1 MATDH
6 VWTPAELEAL
16 SPDER
21 DAVVRA
27 GFITDPKLVPA
38 HLLERAQQKAKAR
51 IAQAEGSQ

>member
-6 VWTPAELEAL
+6 VWTAAELEEL
-16 SPDER
+16 NPDER

-27 GFITDPKLVPA
+27 GFITDSELVPA
-38 HLLERAQQKAKAR
+38 PLLERAQQKAKAR